1 MPKLMRKTA
10 LAGIACAALLAVIIL
25 CISAFAAP
33 RRIILHVEQA
43 DFAWGKSDLTQHLV
57 SQLSRSSEI
66 RTVVSNDLGE
76 TSPAF
81 PDAVFDIDS
90 LLDWGRE
97 VGGHYL
103 FVIVVTSER
112 LETAKTFSLPLVVH
126 RWETVAVIE
135 GEVRMLDLNR
145 GRLLWAEPFHEQLR
159 ARSVLQ
165 GDADQT
171 RADADLHLPADEK
184 QLVFSELEERL
195 VNRLSGKVRRLARSR

>member
-1 MPKLMRKTA
+1 MPKLVHRSA
-10 LAGIACAALLAVIIL
+10 LAVIVCAALLAVIIL
-25 CISAFAAP
+25 CLSAFAAP
-33 RRIILHVEQA
+33 RRIVLHVEQA
-43 DFAWGKSDLTQHLV
+43 DFAWGKSDLTQHVV
-57 SQLSRSSEI
+57 SRLSRSSEI
-66 RTVVSNDLGE
+66 RTVVSSDLAE

-81 PDAVFDIDS
+81 PEAVYDIDS
-90 LLDWGRE
+90 LLEWGRE
-97 VGGHYL
+97 IGGHYL

-112 LETAKTFSLPLVVH
+112 LETAKTFSLPLIVH

-171 RADADLHLPADEK
+171 KADADLHVPAEEK
-184 QLVFSELEERL
+184 QLLFSELEERL
-195 VNRLSGKVRRLARSR
+195 TDRLTTKVRRLARSR